1 MLAATGQLDLP
12 AMVFYGGALIAGWL
26 IDSERVRWKLPKL
39 LVNWLMILYVPFAF
53 IDWRVLGTMPVLVVV
68 HFIFFASA
76 LKLLHPKASRDW
88 LWLYIVAFFEMLLAA
103 GMTIDTTF
111 FLLLLLFLF
120 AAISTLT
127 SFEIRRAQN
136 DAGVSTAE
144 VEIWKETPQA
154 RRRLGE
160 PRWRQL
166 GWFSALSLGLI
177 LMMAAPLF
185 LAMPRLSHGLMGGG
199 LMSGATMTGFSDNV
213 RLGDVAQ
220 LKLNPQVVM
229 RVQVEQ
235 PPEQFHLPLRWRGV
249 TLDEYDGRGWNDS
262 MQHDRRPVP
271 QTGDGFRLD
280 TARDQRFITR
290 QKFYLAPLDIGTI
303 FAAPRPLL
311 VQAPGISRLSRD
323 RSDGLWMLPHR
334 TGYLSYT
341 VLSDTSEY
349 HDPELRAD
357 NSRLYPLEVRDRYLQ
372 LPKETDPRIGELARQ
387 ITRGAETQQD
397 AARRIE
403 SHLRTAFRYTL
414 DLKRTNNG
422 EPLADFLFNVKAGHC
437 EYFATAMAVMLRT
450 LNIPTRLVN
459 GFQTGEYSEVV
470 EMYTVRQSDAHSWV
484 EVYYPEHGWVAF
496 DPTPAAGLSKYE
508 SGMLSVLRHY
518 GEAMELFWLERVI
531 GFDAQE
537 QLSIALKTQRW
548 LSSQQNGAASRW
560 FDWKEK
566 IADWLKS
573 WRESRAS
580 ATKNGAPDGSL
591 TELLRNLALHP
602 LALAFYG
609 LIGLAGAMFGWRQY
623 ARSWRRRSKYDAAG
637 SAVAFYQEMLDT
649 LERAGYRRKPDQ
661 TPLEFAQALAL
672 PHVSEITRVYQQVRF
687 GGGQL
692 TKDEIDLVGHLLR
705 DLKKQKPQP
714 DITPA

>member
-26 IDSERVRWKLPKL
+26 IDSERTQWKLPKL
-39 LVNWLMILYVPFAF
+39 MANWLMVLYVPFALA
-53 IDWRVLGTMPVLVVV
+53 DWRVLGTMPVLVVV

-111 FLLLLLFLF
+111 FVLLLLFLF

-136 DAGVSTAE
+136 DSGISTAE
-144 VEIWKETPQA
+144 VEIWKETPAA
-154 RRRLGE
+154 RRRLE
-160 PRWRQL
+160 HPRWRQL

-177 LMMAAPLF
+177 LLMAAPLF

-213 RLGDVAQ
+213 RLGEIAQ
-220 LKLNPQVVM
+220 IKLNPQVVM

-235 PPEQFHLPLRWRGV
+235 PPPQYQLPLRWRGV
-249 TLDEYDGRGWNDS
+249 TLDEYDGQGWSNS
-262 MQHDRRPVP
+262 VQYDRLSVQP
-271 QTGDGFRLD
+271 GEEGFRLEIV
-280 TARDQRFITR
+280 RDQRFITQ

-303 FAAPRPLL
+303 FAAPKP
-311 VQAPGISRLSRD
+311 VQVQGVPRLYRD
-323 RSDGLWMLPHR
+323 SGDGLWTMPHR
-334 TGYLSYT
+334 TSYITYT
-341 VLSDTSEY
+341 VLSDTREF
-349 HDPELRAD
+349 HDVELRTD
-357 NSRLYPLEVRDRYLQ
+357 NSRNYPKEIRERYLQ
-372 LPKETDPRIGELARQ
+372 LPKETDPRIGELAQQ
-387 ITRGAETQQD
+387 ITRGAETQHD
-397 AARRIE
+397 AVRRIE
-403 SHLRTAFRYTL
+403 SHLRTAFTYTL

-450 LNIPTRLVN
+450 IHIPTRLVN

-484 EVYYPEHGWVAF
+484 EVYYPARGWVAF

-508 SGMLSVLRHY
+508 GGMLSVLRHY
-518 GEAMELFWLERVI
+518 GEAMEMFWLERVI

-548 LSSQQNGAASRW
+548 LSSQENGAASRW

-566 IADWLKS
+566 IADWLRS
-573 WRESRAS
+573 WRESRVS
-580 ATKNGAPDGSL
+580 AAKNGSPGNSL
-591 TELLRNLALHP
+591 AAELRRFALHP
-602 LALAFYG
+602 LALALYG
-609 LIGLAGAMFGWRQY
+609 LIGLVSATFYWRQS

-637 SAVAFYQEMLDT
+637 SAIAFYQEMLET
-649 LERAGYRRKPDQ
+649 LERAGYKRKPDQ
-661 TPLEFAQALAL
+661 TPLEFAAALAI
-672 PHVSEITRVYQQVRF
+672 PHVSEITHVYQRVRF

-692 TKDEIDLVGHLLR
+692 TKDEVDLVGHLLR
-705 DLKKQKPQP
+705 DLKKQKRQP